1 MATIRDR
8 FLSEMCD
15 ALSSDRKL
23 GSCDRDMQ
31 FFIEMQKKR
40 VKDKGLWLDYDF
52 IRGGSDP
59 KGKEMPNVWEDGYY
73 FAKMWMGS
81 ASYRLVLKKDGRI
94 IYKKRKNVN
103 VPIIVMDAIKGAPIG
118 DDIYVCPNCAH
129 PAKIRDLTQGCP
141 YCDTKFKMDEL
152 YPKVTNFN
160 MVRDYTDIFL
170 DLIPWFIFGVLAGI
184 SVLIAMLIL
193 LLGWVLAGHQAPSEM
208 VLSFLMSVA
217 HLAFVF
223 PFVVVAGVFMVGFVT
238 EMIKTVV
245 LLATFSS
252 HKYFETEMKK
262 YGQEYMSHFF
272 MSKLVSKLKT
282 VIFCDDPGELP
293 FYSGGALPEEMKDIV
308 DVFFRGA
315 VDYKNVFLEGNIAHV
330 DADVYTEILWEKNG
344 RAKKRDRIFHV
355 RMMKNVD
362 RPLKMTFSVTKF
374 ACENCGASFDATR
387 NRHCPFCGSAYKV
400 ENEDWV
406 IESIT

>member
-15 ALSSDRKL
+15 ALSTDRKL
-23 GSCDRDMQ
+23 TSCDRDMQ

-40 VKDKGLWLDYDF
+40 VRDKGLWLDYDF
-52 IRGGSDP
+52 TRGGTDSR
-59 KGKEMPNVWEDGYY
+59 GREMPIVWEDGYY

-81 ASYRLVLKKDGRI
+81 ASYRLVLKKDGKV

-129 PAKIRDLTQGCP
+129 PAKIKDLTQGCP

-160 MVRDYTDIFL
+160 MVRDYSDVIW
-170 DLIPWFIFGVLAGI
+170 DLVPWLIFGILAG
-184 SVLIAMLIL
+184 VVAAVTLVVVMVC
-193 LLGWVLAGHQAPSEM
+193 WLASGHQASDM
-208 VLSFLMSVA
+208 AVAMFMSA
-217 HLAFVF
+217 ARL
-223 PFVVVAGVFMVGFVT
+223 VVALPFIIVFGVFMVGFAV
-238 EMIKTVV
+238 EMIKTVI
-245 LLATFSS
+245 LLVTFSS

-282 VIFCDDPGELP
+282 VIFCDEPRELP
-293 FYSGGALPEEMKDIV
+293 FYTGGPLPAEMKDIV
-308 DVFFRGA
+308 DIFFRGA
-315 VDYKNVFLEGNIAHV
+315 VDYKKVFLEGNIAHV
-330 DADVYTEILWEKNG
+330 DADVYTEIVSEKNG
-344 RAKKRDRIFHV
+344 RAKKRERIFHV

-374 ACENCGASFDATR
+374 MCEGCGASFDATR
-387 NRHCPFCGSAYKV
+387 NKHCPFCGSAYKV

-406 IESIT
+406 IESIA

>member
-15 ALSSDRKL
+15 ALSTDRKL
-23 GSCDRDMQ
+23 TSCDRDMQ

-40 VKDKGLWLDYDF
+40 VRDKGLWLDYDF
-52 IRGGSDP
+52 TRGGTDSR
-59 KGKEMPNVWEDGYY
+59 GKEMPNVWEDGYY

-81 ASYRLVLKKDGRI
+81 ASYRLVLKKDGKV

-129 PAKIRDLTQGCP
+129 PAKIKDLTQGCP

-160 MVRDYTDIFL
+160 MVRDYSDVL
-170 DLIPWFIFGVLAGI
+170 WDLVPWLIFGILAG
-184 SVLIAMLIL
+184 VVAAVTLVVVMVC
-193 LLGWVLAGHQAPSEM
+193 WLASGHQASDM
-208 VLSFLMSVA
+208 AVAMFMSA
-217 HLAFVF
+217 ARL
-223 PFVVVAGVFMVGFVT
+223 VVALPFIIVFGVFMVGFAV
-238 EMIKTVV
+238 EMIKTVI
-245 LLATFSS
+245 LLVTFSS

-282 VIFCDDPGELP
+282 VIFCDEPQELP
-293 FYSGGALPEEMKDIV
+293 FYSGGPLPAEMKDIV
-308 DVFFRGA
+308 DIFFRGA
-315 VDYKNVFLEGNIAHV
+315 VDYKKVFLEGNIAHV
-330 DADVYTEILWEKNG
+330 DADVYTEIVSEKNG
-344 RAKKRDRIFHV
+344 RAKKRERIFHV

-374 ACENCGASFDATR
+374 MCEGCGASFDATK
-387 NRHCPFCGSAYKV
+387 NKHCPFCGSAYKV

-406 IESIT
+406 IESIA

>member
-1 MATIRDR
+1 MATIRDQ

-15 ALSSDRKL
+15 ALSTDRKL
-23 GSCDRDMQ
+23 NSCDRDMQ

-40 VKDKGLWLDYDF
+40 VRDKGLWLDYDF
-52 IRGGSDP
+52 TRGGTDSR
-59 KGKEMPNVWEDGYY
+59 GKEMPNVWEDGYY

-81 ASYRLVLKKDGRI
+81 ASYRLVLKKDGKT

-129 PAKIRDLTQGCP
+129 PAKIKDLTQGCP

-160 MVRDYTDIFL
+160 MVRDYSDVL
-170 DLIPWFIFGVLAGI
+170 WDLVPWLIFGILAG
-184 SVLIAMLIL
+184 VVAAVTLVVVMVC
-193 LLGWVLAGHQAPSEM
+193 WLASGHQASDM
-208 VLSFLMSVA
+208 AVAMFMSA
-217 HLAFVF
+217 ARL
-223 PFVVVAGVFMVGFVT
+223 VVALPFIIVFGVFMVGFVV
-238 EMIKTVV
+238 EMIKTVI
-245 LLATFSS
+245 LLVTFSS

-282 VIFCDDPGELP
+282 VIFCDEPGELP
-293 FYSGGALPEEMKDIV
+293 FYTGGPLPAEMKDIV
-308 DVFFRGA
+308 DIFFRGA
-315 VDYKNVFLEGNIAHV
+315 VDYKKVFLEGNIAHV
-330 DADVYTEILWEKNG
+330 DADVYTEIVSEKNG
-344 RAKKRDRIFHV
+344 RAKKRERIFHV

-374 ACENCGASFDATR
+374 MCEGCGASFDATK
-387 NRHCPFCGSAYKV
+387 NKHCPFCGSEYKV

-406 IESIT
+406 IESIA